1 MELGSQRRNSRLIK
15 VTLLIMAFWA
25 SFPLFWILRDVG
37 NMIFAPIIYSQ
48 NGIFFTLLKN
58 TSIFVGSALCIS
70 VICCVTAGFVLAV
83 LDVPFR
89 RFLLFTTLVTM
100 LIPITALAMP
110 LYVMIDAIGLNG
122 NLLGLIL
129 ASSFFPFGAFLSY
142 LYFTSVLP
150 QDLVSMGRIDGLGDF
165 GIYRY
170 LGIPLSKS
178 LISVVTFFCFVS
190 LWSSYHLPNIL
201 LADPSQSIL
210 SIGID
215 ALFYGQEA
223 ALIAVVMVFPSV
235 LLFLAANRTI
245 ARGIFSG
252 AVKE

>member
-1 MELGSQRRNSRLIK
+1 MELGIQRRNSRLIK
-15 VTLLIMAFWA
+15 LTLLVMALWA
-25 SFPLFWILRDVG
+25 SFPVLWILRDVG
-37 NMIFAPIIYSQ
+37 RMIFAPIIYSE

-58 TSIFVGSALCIS
+58 TSIFVGSALIIS
-70 VICCVTAGFVLAV
+70 VVCCVTAGFVLAV

-110 LYVMIDAIGLNG
+110 LYVMVDAIGLNG
-122 NLLGLIL
+122 SLLGLIL

-165 GIYRY
+165 GLYRY

-190 LWSSYHLPNIL
+190 LWNSYHLPNVL

-210 SIGID
+210 SIGIE
-215 ALFYGQEA
+215 AFYGLDT
-223 ALIAVVMVFPSV
+223 ALIATVMIIPSV
-235 LLFLAANRTI
+235 LLFLAANKTI

>member
-25 SFPLFWILRDVG
+25 SFPLFWILRDV
-37 NMIFAPIIYSQ
+37 FAPIIYSD

-58 TSIFVGSALCIS
+58 TSIFVGSALSIS

-89 RFLLFTTLVTM
+89 RFLLFATLVTM
-100 LIPITALAMP
+100 LIPVTAMAMP

-122 NLLGLIL
+122 TLLGLIL

-150 QDLVSMGRIDGLGDF
+150 PDLVNMGRIDGLGDF

-170 LGIPLSKS
+170 LGLPLSKS

-201 LADPSQSIL
+201 LADPSKSLL
-210 SIGID
+210 SIGIE
-215 ALFYGQEA
+215 AFYGQET
-223 ALIAVVMVFPSV
+223 ALIAILMVAPSV
-235 LLFLAANRTI
+235 LLFLAADKTI